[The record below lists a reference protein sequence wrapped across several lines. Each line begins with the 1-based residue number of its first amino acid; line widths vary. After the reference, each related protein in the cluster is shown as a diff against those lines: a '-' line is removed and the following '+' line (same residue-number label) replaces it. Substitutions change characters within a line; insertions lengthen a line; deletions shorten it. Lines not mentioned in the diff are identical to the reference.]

1 MSAQDQASDETT
13 SRALA
18 IVLGTNDVASAMAV
32 RLYQAGWAV
41 VAADRLD
48 APAARRGMAFHDAL
62 FGDPI
67 ELDGVGP
74 VPAETTLAV
83 MDGLARRAGVVVT
96 PLGFSDLVHLGPVQ
110 LLVDARLEFF
120 AAKPHLRCL
129 ARLTVG
135 VGAGFIADE
144 NCDFAVGVARS
155 ESDGRLQRRQ
165 AHCAG
170 AWRTP
175 LQLGAHV
182 FRNLLIG
189 RLDGDPIHAPADGV
203 VTALVRDGTKVL
215 PGVDLFE
222 IEPRVREA
230 CWTGLS
236 ERGRSAAAALVEEL
250 AARALQAQTQ
260 AQTQTQAAPGAS
272 DEAHVANPTRVRK

>member
-1 MSAQDQASDETT
+1 MSVQTQTSDEAT

-18 IVLGTNDVASAMAV
+18 IVLGTNDVASAIAV

-62 FGDPI
+62 FGDFI

-83 MDGLARRAGVVVT
+83 MKGLARRAGVVVT
-96 PLGFSDLVHLGPVQ
+96 PLGFSDLVHLGPVL
-110 LLVDARLEFF
+110 LLVDARLELF

-135 VGAGFIADE
+135 VGGGFVAGE
-144 NCDFAVGVARS
+144 NCDLAIGVAGS

-165 AHCAG
+165 AHGAG
-170 AWRTP
+170 DWRTP

-203 VTALVRDGTKVL
+203 MTALVRDGTKLL

-222 IEPRVREA
+222 IDPRVREA
-230 CWTGLS
+230 RWTGLS
-236 ERGRSAAAALVEEL
+236 ERGCSAAAALLEDL
-250 AARALQAQTQ
+250 AARALQIQ
-260 AQTQTQAAPGAS
+260 ATPQ
-272 DEAHVANPTRVRK
+272 